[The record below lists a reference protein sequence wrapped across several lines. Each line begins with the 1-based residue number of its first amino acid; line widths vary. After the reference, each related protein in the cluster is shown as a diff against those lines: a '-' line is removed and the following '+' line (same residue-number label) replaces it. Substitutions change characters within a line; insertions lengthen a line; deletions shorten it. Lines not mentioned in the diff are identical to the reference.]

1 MDLPG
6 SPTLTVNTRFSGIS
20 FDGPL
25 SECGGGL
32 ASLPSS
38 PLLPTSPVGAN
49 FLGGMP
55 RSTSGQSIPIF
66 FQPDDLN
73 SSRGS
78 RVENPF
84 EVEEN
89 GGEDDDD
96 GTASLLGFYTSSSS
110 GTSRRLSV
118 SSSSG
123 ASSSTAPTEPPSP
136 LTPTTHD
143 KAFST
148 SPSAFPPSILH
159 PAPVLSPAHHAY
171 PPPPPLLNHRRKVS
185 SRPGTAGSRPGTAG
199 SCTCGSVPNS
209 PPRAGSAGGIRSS
222 RSTSSL
228 KHGLRSS
235 QSAHVPPADAFFDH
249 NSPYRPSTA
258 STVASYQPIPI
269 RLVPPTPTPA
279 TREVRA
285 AASPFRRAAPTTPP
299 SSPRPSPPS
308 PPRTGTA
315 CSTPNETSKPL
326 PSLPI
331 FPTVARPSTATSRA
345 GRRNRTPPES
355 EQEGV
360 YNVPLFPPCVYPP
373 SAPSSTFSSPAQ
385 RTLRTAK
392 SSPFLGASPKSSRKG
407 YSRIPPRTASGLAP
421 DVAQSAT
428 SSSSSTLSSAA
439 SFDSLATTFFLPIPG
454 ETTISVLIDQEG
466 FREALVEFEYTGTDE
481 QSGLLEFV
489 AKMPAI
495 GRERDGW
502 PFHVGFLQTPPYLRR
517 LAITADP
524 SRDYLPREACLPITE
539 KDGVYKVSSARSA
552 PTSSSSNS
560 NTGAQ
565 PYYCLAY
572 EVKERLNLVGQRM
585 KGERLLKPL
594 VFICSRD
601 FLSPIGLIE
610 LMAKT
615 FTLPATATLVKHT
628 PKRPATRG

>member
-96 GTASLLGFYTSSSS
+96 
-110 GTSRRLSV
+110 
-118 SSSSG
+118 
-123 ASSSTAPTEPPSP
+123 
-136 LTPTTHD
+136 
-143 KAFST
+143 
-148 SPSAFPPSILH
+148 
-159 PAPVLSPAHHAY
+159 
-171 PPPPPLLNHRRKVS
+171 
-185 SRPGTAGSRPGTAG
+185 
-199 SCTCGSVPNS
+199 
-209 PPRAGSAGGIRSS
+209 
-222 RSTSSL
+222 
-228 KHGLRSS
+228 
-235 QSAHVPPADAFFDH
+235 
-249 NSPYRPSTA
+249 
-258 STVASYQPIPI
+258 
-269 RLVPPTPTPA
+269 
-279 TREVRA
+279 
-285 AASPFRRAAPTTPP
+285 
-299 SSPRPSPPS
+299 
-308 PPRTGTA
+308 
-315 CSTPNETSKPL
+315 
-326 PSLPI
+326 
-331 FPTVARPSTATSRA
+331 
-345 GRRNRTPPES
+345 
-355 EQEGV
+355 
-360 YNVPLFPPCVYPP
+360 
-373 SAPSSTFSSPAQ
+373 
-385 RTLRTAK
+385 
-392 SSPFLGASPKSSRKG
+392 
-407 YSRIPPRTASGLAP
+407 ASGLAP

-601 FLSPIGLIE
+601 FLSPVRGRRIGLIE